1 MIYTCEVCDEET
13 KFYFTDENGDQ
24 ISVCGVECQ
33 QAYLEVEQRGMFPA
47 ADVSDVNVILHEALN
62 DHSAKVLVLSRGGN
76 HYATVKWI
84 PRYVNNSEE
93 EKKIRRLYL
102 EKLCNDSTYGFME
115 VQGDGHVS
123 IDVFFGGDFDRKKR
137 KVRNPDHVVDL
148 ETLLELE
155 AILKLPEEPT
165 RIEGRAGGSPKYW
178 IHIKHPGA
186 LTRYAKTHTKSGKPS
201 SKHTIVGKAA
211 NHLSEESLREMSV
224 IAHKR
229 HDRHL
234 AGEVAFA
241 RNARHFHHSQ
251 K

>member
-1 MIYTCEVCDEET
+1 MIYTCEVCDQET
-13 KFYFTDENGDQ
+13 SYYFTDENGDQ
-24 ISVCGVECQ
+24 ISVCDAECQ
-33 QAYLEVEQRGMFPA
+33 RFYIEIEEQGMFQG
-47 ADVSDVNVILHEALN
+47 ADVSDVNVVLREAIS
-62 DHSAKVLVLSRGGN
+62 DHSAKVVVLSRSGN
-76 HYATVKWI
+76 RHAKVKWI
-84 PRYVNNSEE
+84 PRYVKNSEA
-93 EKKIRRLYL
+93 EKQIRKAYL
-102 EKLCNDSTYGFME
+102 EKLCEEATYGFME
-115 VQGDGHVS
+115 AQGDGNVS

-165 RIEGRAGGSPKYW
+165 RIEGRAGGSSKYW

-201 SKHTIVGKAA
+201 SKNTIVGKKA